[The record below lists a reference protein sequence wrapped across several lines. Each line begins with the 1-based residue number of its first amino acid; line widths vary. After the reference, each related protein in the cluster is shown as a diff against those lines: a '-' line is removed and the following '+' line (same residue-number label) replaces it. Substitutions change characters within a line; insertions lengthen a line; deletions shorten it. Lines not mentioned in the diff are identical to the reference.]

1 MEGDA
6 TTSTM
11 AALLQSATE
20 VLTWLITGMG
30 SIVTFVVDN
39 PLILMMF
46 MVFLA
51 GTAVA
56 FFLRLFHSV

>member
-1 MEGDA
+1 MGDTPAA
-6 TTSTM
+6 TSFT
-11 AALLQSATE
+11 ALLSSATD
-20 VLTWLITGMG
+20 VLTWIITSMG

>member
-1 MEGDA
+1 MDGGA
-6 TTSTM
+6 TGTLT
-11 AALLQSATE
+11 ALLTSATE
-20 VLTWLITGMG
+20 VLSWIITSMG